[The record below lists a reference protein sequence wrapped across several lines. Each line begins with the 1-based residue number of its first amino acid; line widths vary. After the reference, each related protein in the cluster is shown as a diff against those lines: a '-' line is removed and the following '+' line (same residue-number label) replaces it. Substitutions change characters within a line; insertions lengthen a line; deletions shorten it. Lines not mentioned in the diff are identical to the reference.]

1 MKVFLLAL
9 FLLVG
14 CETPNVEN
22 LNPLDQ
28 YLNPATKDE
37 TTIREEYMGLVN
49 THRQDI
55 GERALIYSAY
65 IEGVAQEHSVNM
77 ASGKV
82 TFGHTGS
89 SARCQKII
97 TELGPANL
105 CGEIVA
111 QGQDNASEVYKA
123 WMSSSGHKS
132 KIENGRYTHTG
143 LGMAKNPKGV
153 IFWTQI
159 FLEVL

>member
-1 MKVFLLAL
+1 MKVFLLLL
-9 FLLVG
+9 FLLAG
-14 CETPNVEN
+14 CESPNVDN
-22 LNPLDQ
+22 LNPLDR
-28 YLNPATKDE
+28 YLNPGTKDE
-37 TTIREEYMGLVN
+37 NTVREEYMDLVN

-55 GERALIYSAY
+55 GVRALIYSAY
-65 IEGVAQEHSVNM
+65 IEGVAQEHSENM

-82 TFGHTGS
+82 AFGHTGS
-89 SARCQKII
+89 SDRCQKII

-123 WMSSSGHKS
+123 WMNSSGHKS
-132 KIENGRYTHTG
+132 KIENSRYTHAG
-143 LGMAKNPKGV
+143 LGLAKSSKGV

>member
-37 TTIREEYMGLVN
+37 ATIREEYMDLVN
-49 THRQDI
+49 SHRQDI
-55 GERALIYSAY
+55 GVRALIYSAY
-65 IEGVAQEHSVNM
+65 IEGVAQEHSENM
-77 ASGKV
+77 AKGLV
-82 TFGHTGS
+82 PFGHAGS
-89 SARCQKII
+89 SLRCQKII
-97 TELGPANL
+97 SELGPANL

-123 WMSSSGHKS
+123 WMNSSGHKS
-132 KIENGRYTHTG
+132 KIENARYTHSG

>member
-28 YLNPATKDE
+28 YLNPASKDDA
-37 TTIREEYMGLVN
+37 TIREEYMELVN
-49 THRQDI
+49 SHRQDI
-55 GERALIYSAY
+55 GVRALIYSAY
-65 IEGVAQEHSVNM
+65 IEGVAQEHSENM

-89 SARCQKII
+89 SLRCQKII
-97 TELGPANL
+97 TELGSANL

-123 WMSSSGHKS
+123 WM
-132 KIENGRYTHTG
+132 
-143 LGMAKNPKGV
+143 
-153 IFWTQI
+153 
-159 FLEVL
+159 

>member
-1 MKVFLLAL
+1 MKAFLLL
-9 FLLVG
+9 MFLLVG

-22 LNPLDQ
+22 LNPLDR
-28 YLNPATKDE
+28 YLDSATKDE
-37 TTIREEYMGLVN
+37 TTVREEYINLVN
-49 THRQDI
+49 TYRQGI
-55 GERALIYSAY
+55 KVPALIYSDY
-65 IEGVAQEHSVNM
+65 IEGVAQEHSENM

-82 TFGHTGS
+82 AFGHTGS
-89 SARCQKII
+89 SDRCQKII

-111 QGQDNASEVYKA
+111 QGQGNATEVFKA
-123 WMSSSGHKS
+123 WMSSSGHRS
-132 KIENGRYTHTG
+132 KIENSRYSHTG

>member
-1 MKVFLLAL
+1 MKAFLL
-9 FLLVG
+9 LLLLLAG
-14 CETPNVEN
+14 CKTPNVEN

-28 YLNPATKDE
+28 YLNPDPKDE
-37 TTIREEYMGLVN
+37 STLREEYMELVN

-55 GERALIYSAY
+55 GVQSLIYSDY
-65 IEGVAQEHSVNM
+65 IEGVAQEHSNNM
-77 ASGKV
+77 AKGV
-82 TFGHTGS
+82 VPFGHTGS
-89 SARCQKII
+89 SSRCQKII

-111 QGQDNASEVYKA
+111 QGQDNATEVFRA

-132 KIENGRYTHTG
+132 KIENARYTHTG
-143 LGMAKNPKGV
+143 LALAKNSRGV